1 MDRIDPNE
9 ERNNLVKNLK
19 ILQDY
24 VQKYYDGTALSTGK
38 IESMVKKVE
47 KLHAERKILFVNNE
61 KTESIFSIMTQIY
74 EKNYQNELQL
84 LEREAELQTELER
97 VQNTKKLFEE
107 GFSLDINNVLFEMA
121 QNIYKEIDYSSEE
134 TMETAITD
142 TASSINV
149 LIGKL
154 LKKVQEKDADYD
166 LKQIYIPIVA
176 LCDQILIEGQN
187 HAAAKKN
194 K

>member
-1 MDRIDPNE
+1 
-9 ERNNLVKNLK
+9 
-19 ILQDY
+19 
-24 VQKYYDGTALSTGK
+24 
-38 IESMVKKVE
+38 
-47 KLHAERKILFVNNE
+47 
-61 KTESIFSIMTQIY
+61 MTQIY

-107 GFSLDINNVLFEMA
+107 GFSLDINNVLLEMA

>member
-107 GFSLDINNVLFEMA
+107 GFSLDINNVLLEMA

>member
-9 ERNNLVKNLK
+9 ERNNLVKNLT

-107 GFSLDINNVLFEMA
+107 GFSLDINNVLLEMA

>member
-107 GFSLDINNVLFEMA
+107 GFSLDINNVLLEMA

-166 LKQIYIPIVA
+166 LKQIYVPIVA

>member
-107 GFSLDINNVLFEMA
+107 GFSLDINNVLLEMA

-166 LKQIYIPIVA
+166 LKQIYITIVA
-176 LCDQILIEGQN
+176 LCDQIIIEGQN

>member
-38 IESMVKKVE
+38 IGSMVKKVE

-107 GFSLDINNVLFEMA
+107 GFSLDINNVLLEMA

>member
-1 MDRIDPNE
+1 M
-9 ERNNLVKNLK
+9 
-19 ILQDY
+19 
-24 VQKYYDGTALSTGK
+24 
-38 IESMVKKVE
+38 
-47 KLHAERKILFVNNE
+47 
-61 KTESIFSIMTQIY
+61 
-74 EKNYQNELQL
+74 
-84 LEREAELQTELER
+84 QTELER

-107 GFSLDINNVLFEMA
+107 GFSLDINNVLLEMA

>member
-97 VQNTKKLFEE
+97 LQNTKKLFEE
-107 GFSLDINNVLFEMA
+107 GFSLDINNVLLEMA

>member
-107 GFSLDINNVLFEMA
+107 GFSLDINNVLLEMA

-134 TMETAITD
+134 TMETALRII
-142 TASSINV
+142 SERI
-149 LIGKL
+149 K
-154 LKKVQEKDADYD
+154 
-166 LKQIYIPIVA
+166 
-176 LCDQILIEGQN
+176 
-187 HAAAKKN
+187 
-194 K
+194 

>member
-84 LEREAELQTELER
+84 LERETELER

-107 GFSLDINNVLFEMA
+107 GFSLDINNVLLEMA